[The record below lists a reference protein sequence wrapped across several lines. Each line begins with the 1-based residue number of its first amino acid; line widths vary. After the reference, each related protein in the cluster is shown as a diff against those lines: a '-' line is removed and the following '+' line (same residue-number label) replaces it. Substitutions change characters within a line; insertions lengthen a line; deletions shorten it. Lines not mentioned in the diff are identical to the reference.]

1 MGQVICAGIP
11 LVIKGQDPLLETGMY
26 VALEEKNYYRIKD
39 DVFASNWVK
48 LMKEFYETLNIDWK
62 ISVYDE
68 EKGDIE
74 IDLTDD
80 MFPVLERTVEVYELN
95 YHRLKAVG

>member
-1 MGQVICAGIP
+1 MGQIICAGIP

-26 VALEEKNYYRIKD
+26 VVLEEKNCYILKD

-62 ISVYDE
+62 ISVFE
-68 EKGDIE
+68 EGKGYIE

-80 MFPVLERTVEVYELN
+80 MFPVLERTVDV
-95 YHRLKAVG
+95 